1 MTPTVSLITVQVMF
15 IPASGVDPFL
25 AVALNDWMPP
35 IFRSAVDGD
44 TSIVSRVR
52 AGAGLTVTVA
62 LPFMVPLLAFT
73 SVVPAADAVKLAVTF
88 P

>member
-15 IPASGVDPFL
+15 IPDSGVDPFL

-52 AGAGLTVTVA
+52 GNALTVTIA